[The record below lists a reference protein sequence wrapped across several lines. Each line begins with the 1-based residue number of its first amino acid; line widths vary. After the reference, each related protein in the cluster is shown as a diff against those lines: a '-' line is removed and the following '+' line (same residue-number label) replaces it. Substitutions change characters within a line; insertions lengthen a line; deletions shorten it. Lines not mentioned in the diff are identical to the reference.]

1 MLVISGRLCASHALP
16 ESVINSSSMEG
27 NAMSTKSEM
36 SGWAGKATL
45 AGAAVG
51 SAAIAAALLYVA
63 RRKEAARRPMA
74 SPHPEN
80 VPETD

>member
-1 MLVISGRLCASHALP
+1 
-16 ESVINSSSMEG
+16 
-27 NAMSTKSEM
+27 MSTKSEM